1 MIGNDLVDLC
11 DAETREAALHSRFD
25 ARVFNATERAEL
37 ARAADR
43 HRLRWTFWAAKE
55 AAFKWLRRHEGR
67 AIFAPRRFAVV
78 LDSIERGSVQA
89 ASFRLPFQAQQAS
102 EFVHVVVKDPNCPA
116 EQIASRVE
124 PIGHAASPS
133 VFVRQL
139 AKTFVSQRLGL
150 DASQLDFLHASKIP
164 RLVCA
169 SGPVEVALSLS
180 HHGRFAAFA
189 SAGLRGCGALRGW
202 A

>member
-11 DAETREAALHSRFD
+11 DAETRESVLHPRFD
-25 ARVFNATERAEL
+25 ARIFNATELAEL
-37 ARAADR
+37 SRAADR

-55 AAFKWLRRHEGR
+55 AAFKWLRRHDAR
-67 AIFAPRRFAVV
+67 AIFAPRSFLVV

-89 ASFRLPFQAQQAS
+89 ASFRLPFRAQQAT

-116 EQIASRVE
+116 ERIASQVE
-124 PIGHAASPS
+124 PVGHAVSPS
-133 VFVRQL
+133 AFVRQL
-139 AKTFVSQRLGL
+139 ARTFVAQRLGL
-150 DASQLDFLHASKIP
+150 EASKLDFLRASKIP
-164 RLVCA
+164 RLVHA
-169 SGPVEVALSLS
+169 SGPVEVDLSLS

-189 SAGLRGCGALRGW
+189 SAGLRGCGSVRGW